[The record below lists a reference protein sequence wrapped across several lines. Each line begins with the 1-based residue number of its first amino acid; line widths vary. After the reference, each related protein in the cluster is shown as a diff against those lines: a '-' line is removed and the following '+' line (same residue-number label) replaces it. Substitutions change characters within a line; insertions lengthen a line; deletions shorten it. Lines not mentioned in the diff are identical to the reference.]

1 MEARLQLRVQR
12 YGWDKAAPHYEGYW
26 SAQLRPAQDRLMQ
39 LAALQPGER
48 VLDVACGTGLVT
60 FRAAAA
66 VAPGGS
72 VVATDISTEMVQHIR
87 TAAAAQ
93 GFGHV
98 SALRA
103 HAEEADAATPPRS
116 TPSSARSA

>member
-12 YGWDKAAPHYEGYW
+12 YGWDKAAPHYESYW

-39 LAALQPGER
+39 MAALQPGER

-72 VVATDISTEMVQHIR
+72 VVATDISERDGPAYR
-87 TAAAAQ
+87 TTAAAQ
-93 GFGHV
+93 GLGHV

-103 HAEEADAATPPRS
+103 RTRKKPSATRPRS
-116 TPSSARSA
+116 TPRCARWA